1 MTGAVVEHRRP
12 SAMWWFGAAL
22 AFAGT
27 AALIINRGLSFNV
40 FNDGSS
46 IFGDLII
53 LGGGAVCALGYVAG
67 GKLSPKIGTVAT
79 TFWGLAV
86 ALVLLIPVF
95 TVIIGRTVWVAVPGA
110 GWLSILW
117 MSLLSSLA
125 GYVLWF
131 YALGR
136 GGIGRIGSL
145 QMAQPVVTLVAAA
158 VILSETLTI
167 PLLATGAMIITGTFT
182 AQCHV
187 R

>member
-1 MTGAVVEHRRP
+1 M
-12 SAMWWFGAAL
+12 
-22 AFAGT
+22 
-27 AALIINRGLSFNV
+27 
-40 FNDGSS
+40 
-46 IFGDLII
+46 
-53 LGGGAVCALGYVAG
+53 
-67 GKLSPKIGTVAT
+67 
-79 TFWGLAV
+79 
-86 ALVLLIPVF
+86 LIPVF

-167 PLLATGAMIITGTFT
+167 PLLATGAMIIAGTFT